1 MPKADIRLATALAAS
16 VAALA
21 IVTGCGSEDGA
32 TSRERPSRAEDRL
45 VFAAPTSTRSPE
57 TVSIEVG
64 GTPGAMVATEEGV
77 WAAVGSRVVR
87 IDFAQNR
94 VAASVPIEGSG
105 FEIAAAEGSIWVTGS
120 TSPGAS
126 GDLLHRIDPKTDRVV
141 ATIPLPGQYAGPLA
155 AGEGAVWLALSDR
168 EDDSDSLA
176 HIDPETNEVALTVP
190 LELGGG
196 WVEEVAATE
205 GALWLLAL
213 GARGNKERPGAVIR
227 FDPEDRVAATIQAEA
242 LNLGAGPGGLW
253 ISGCVDCAGH
263 RDTFFAQEI
272 DTRANA
278 PAGARVAVKKVGFGP
293 LLVGEDSVWFSGYDG
308 EENTV
313 AFSLDPETHAI
324 EEFLQLGSF
333 LHSDMA
339 FDTER
344 GAIWV
349 ASAPSSVVRVDLKPG
364 PA

>member
-1 MPKADIRLATALAAS
+1 MKLATALAAS

-21 IVTGCGSEDGA
+21 LVMGCGGDDGK
-32 TSRERPSRAEDRL
+32 TSPEAERSSQGEDRPTF
-45 VFAAPTSTRSPE
+45 VAPTSPRSPE
-57 TVSIEVG
+57 TVSIAVG
-64 GTPGAMVATEEGV
+64 GAPGAIVATDEGV

-87 IDFAQNR
+87 IDVVENR

-120 TSPGAS
+120 TPPGAS
-126 GDLLHRIDPKTDRVV
+126 GDLLHRIDPETDRVV

-155 AGEGAVWLALSDR
+155 AGDGAVWLALSDR

-176 HIDPETNEVALTVP
+176 RIDPTTNQIALTVP
-190 LELGGG
+190 LELGRG
-196 WVEEVAATE
+196 WVDEL
-205 GALWLLAL
+205 ALADDAVWLLAL
-213 GARGNKERPGAVIR
+213 GARGEEERPGDVIR
-227 FDPEDRVAATIQAEA
+227 FDPEGNRVTATIDAEA
-242 LNLGAGPGGLW
+242 LNLGVGPGGLW

-278 PAGARVAVKKVGFGP
+278 PAGARVAVKKVGFSP

-333 LHSDMA
+333 LHSDIA
-339 FDTER
+339 FDRER
-344 GAIWV
+344 GTIWV
-349 ASAPSSVVRVDLKPG
+349 ASAPSSVVRVQLKPG